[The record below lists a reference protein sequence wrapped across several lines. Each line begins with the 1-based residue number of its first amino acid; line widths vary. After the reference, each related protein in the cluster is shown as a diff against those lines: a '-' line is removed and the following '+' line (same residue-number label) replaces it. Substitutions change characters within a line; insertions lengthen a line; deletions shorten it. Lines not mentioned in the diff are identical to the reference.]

1 MKRRLILLISM
12 VCWCGFLGAN
22 EPQNPAP
29 KTYEEQTLWERFTN
43 WSVPNLQTH
52 NEIRLGLP
60 ILDYGFVRS
69 LNRTPAGGLKSDYI
83 YASQKAGG
91 IYTYSSPQLSY
102 LARWGKRWEYG
113 VSVLYS
119 QVRQN
124 LYNTVT
130 GEVIGGQRHDILT
143 LAPTMRWNIIRWSW
157 FRFYVQMG
165 LNYFIVNES
174 GMGPYSETELF
185 FGYGYTIGKKIFFFA
200 EGGGY
205 GDTIINSMG
214 IGYRF

>member
-1 MKRRLILLISM
+1 M
-12 VCWCGFLGAN
+12 VCWCGFLSAN
-22 EPQNPAP
+22 EPQNPTP
-29 KTYEEQTLWERFTN
+29 KTYDEQSLWERFTN

-60 ILDYGFVRS
+60 ILDYGFIGTLRNNT
-69 LNRTPAGGLKSDYI
+69 LGGGLKGDYI
-83 YASQKAGG
+83 SASQRVGG
-91 IYTYSSPQLSY
+91 VHTYSSPQLSY
-102 LARWGKRWEYG
+102 MARWGKRWEYG

-124 LYNTVT
+124 LYNTST
-130 GEVIGGQRHDILT
+130 SEVIQSQRHKIMT
-143 LAPTMRWNIIRWSW
+143 LSPTMRWNIIRWNW

-174 GMGPYSETELF
+174 KIDESGMAPYGETEVF
-185 FGYGYTIGKKIFFFA
+185 IGYGYTIGKKIFFFA